1 MTSKRSIPTADRISD
16 LPDSILSSIL
26 SILPTKHAATT
37 SILSKRW
44 KPLWLSIPT
53 LDIDDETF
61 KDFNSFIQFVFSII
75 FSLRDNTLTVPSFR
89 FKCRRYHSL
98 LKQDDF
104 NQIFH
109 FLIQKR
115 GVQNLT
121 IQLPGKNV
129 RIKLLPRILSFNM
142 LQVLKFE
149 NIEIGDYDQTFWA
162 VSCIEFPMFHNL
174 THLELGYH
182 ATRLCFGKCAMFLGI
197 LSYFPKLQ
205 HFIIQDGVDAMNLK
219 FKNWMDP
226 PISTVPECISSQLK
240 TCLIRGYRDT
250 TCEFEFVKYIMKH
263 SQVLETLTINSI
275 TLTKDQM
282 LVKLSSCTR
291 GSTTCKLLFD

>member
-121 IQLPGKNV
+121 IQLPGKN
-129 RIKLLPRILSFNM
+129 
-142 LQVLKFE
+142 
-149 NIEIGDYDQTFWA
+149 TFWA